1 MSALRF
7 SGQINTFLESSL
19 SYGVASLGIDASS
32 IRLEATTREER
43 STQPP
48 PKPVASAHAHAGLAG
63 RDRQEHLLVSLGV
76 CGFDYRLVLL
86 FQVEDNA
93 ATRAFFGGG
102 EAIQDRLSEFT
113 NLVCGSLNRSLQ
125 RAYPSTGMST
135 PFSMSGA
142 CFEQLQ
148 ILRPDLRVT
157 LSFLLNPDVRL
168 RIAYALSIGRTFGF
182 VESPPVEEES
192 SVGELELF

>member
-1 MSALRF
+1 MSTERF
-7 SGQINTFLESSL
+7 SGQINAFLESAL
-19 SYGVASLGIDASS
+19 RYGVSSLGIDAPS
-32 IRLEATTREER
+32 IQLEAVSREEAR
-43 STQPP
+43 QQPP
-48 PKPVASAHAHAGLAG
+48 PKPTSFGQPGLSS
-63 RDRQEHLLVSLGV
+63 RDNSESRLVSLGV

-86 FQVEDNA
+86 FLVENNA
-93 ATRAFFGGG
+93 ETRAFFGSN
-102 EAIQDRLSEFT
+102 EAIQDRLGEFT

-148 ILRPDLRVT
+148 VLRPDLRVT
-157 LSFLLNPDVRL
+157 LKFLLGADVRL
-168 RIAYALSIGRTFGF
+168 RIAYALSIGKSFGF
-182 VESPPVEEES
+182 VESPPEEEES

>member
-1 MSALRF
+1 MSAARF
-7 SGQINTFLESSL
+7 SGQINAFLEGALHYGVSSL
-19 SYGVASLGIDASS
+19 GADASS
-32 IRLEATTREER
+32 IQLEAVTREEGR
-43 STQPP
+43 TQPP
-48 PKPVASAHAHAGLAG
+48 TSKLKPGSQAALMS
-63 RDRQEHLLVSLGV
+63 RDKQEHLLVSLGV

-86 FQVEDNA
+86 FQIEDKA
-93 ATRAFFGGG
+93 ATRDFFGST
-102 EAIQDRLSEFT
+102 EAIQDRLGEFT

-142 CFEQLQ
+142 CFDQLQ

-157 LSFLLNPDVRL
+157 LNFLLNADVRL
-168 RIAYALSIGRTFGF
+168 RIAYALSLGRTFGF
-182 VESPPVEEES
+182 VENPPAEEE